1 MLKKIASVGGI
12 TLVSRI
18 TGFGRDLVLAA
29 VLGAGA
35 AADAFIVAQRL
46 PSHFRAIFGEG
57 AFNAAFVPSY
67 AKALEAEGPAAAR
80 RFASGI
86 MLLLTAALV
95 AVTGAALVWMPEVVR
110 LLAPGF
116 VDEPERFALAVALT
130 RITFPYLLFISL
142 VTLVSG
148 VLNAHDRFVAAAAA
162 PILLNLSVMAALSV
176 SFLFPGAAHAAAWGV
191 TIAGALQL
199 LLVVV
204 AARRAGIMPG
214 FARPAGGGRTR
225 SFLKTLA
232 PAVGGSAGV
241 QLAMFAD
248 TIIASLL
255 PTGAVAALYFADRL
269 YQLPVGLIGAAAGT
283 VLLPAMSR
291 RIGAA
296 DPAGAHDLQNRAFG
310 FSLALAIPCTVAFLL
325 IPDLVMRGLFM
336 RGAFDAAAASAAGA
350 VLAAYAVGLP
360 AVVLLRS
367 ATASFHARSDTVT
380 PVIAAF
386 AGIGVNIA
394 LKLVLTGPF
403 GTAGLALSTAVGAW
417 VNLGL
422 LAFWAMRRGW
432 AAPDRALGRVGLA
445 VLAGSALLAVVL
457 IAAGPAI
464 ARWASSLPALRNEA
478 ELFATAAAGALAY
491 GAVLLVGLRIAG
503 LRLRRG

>member
-18 TGFGRDLVLAA
+18 TGFGRDLVIAA

-46 PSHFRAIFGEG
+46 PNHFRAIFGEG
-57 AFNAAFVPSY
+57 AFNVAFVPSY
-67 AKALEAEGPAAAR
+67 AKTLETDGPAAAR

-86 MLLLTAALV
+86 MLILAAALV
-95 AVTGAALVWMPEVVR
+95 AVTGAALVYMPEVVR

-116 VDEPERFALAVALT
+116 VDEPDRFALAVALT

-191 TIAGALQL
+191 AVAGAVQL
-199 LLVVV
+199 LLVVA
-204 AARRAGIMPG
+204 AARRAGVMPG
-214 FARPAGGGRTR
+214 FARPAGDGRTR
-225 SFLKTLA
+225 AFFKTLA

-248 TIIASLL
+248 TVIASLL
-255 PTGAVAALYFADRL
+255 PTGAVAALYYADRL

-360 AVVLLRS
+360 AVVLIRS

-394 LKLVLTGPF
+394 LKLVLTGPL

-417 VNLGL
+417 VNLAL
-422 LAFWAMRRGW
+422 LAFWALRKGW
-432 AAPDRALGRVGLA
+432 AAPDRALGRIGLA
-445 VLAGSALLAVVL
+445 VLVGSALLAAVL
-457 IAAGPAI
+457 IGAGPLI
-464 ARWASSLPALRNEA
+464 GRWAASLPALRNEA
-478 ELFATAAAGALAY
+478 ELLATATAGALVY
-491 GAVLLVGLRIAG
+491 GTVLLVGLKIAG
-503 LRLRRG
+503 LRLGRG